1 MPALMSMLLG
11 VLLSWGGRLLAGLG
25 IGFLSFT
32 VVLPALSSF
41 VQSFFTDLPAEIF
54 QMVGILRVDQC
65 LTLLFSAAA
74 ARMTTKMIAAPLA
87 KVRS

>member
-1 MPALMSMLLG
+1 MPLMTILIS

-41 VQSFFTDLPAEIF
+41 VQSYFSDLPPEIF

-74 ARMTTKMIAAPLA
+74 ARIATKVIAAPLSRI
-87 KVRS
+87 RS